1 MKGRPRRPV
10 RAHGHHQPWPLGSCL
25 RYWGSPR
32 VPLTKGPCSHVMWGA
47 GARALAVPPAV
58 SARQPRRPLQP
69 AFTVGGARRRARLPL
84 CQPGLSTGHFPGAAQ
99 TPASPPPPPD
109 APAVDHDGPGVHGVE
124 RLHLLQ
130 ELEHPDG
137 GEGHPEV
144 GPAGEVQ
151 LGHEPRGFAAVREL
165 LPGHRGVSGGRP
177 APPRRLPGQ
186 PGRARAG
193 RGRACGAGPVNSG
206 GTPFTT
212 EASACCLPGTR
223 TALHGDQVRWA
234 PGTHRAAW
242 GPGEVGSGPT
252 GTSGKPAYDS
262 RPH

>member
-1 MKGRPRRPV
+1 MGAGRPSSRERETASAATAARVHSGRGSSPRPPSPLPPRPV
-10 RAHGHHQPWPLGSCL
+10 HWPF
-25 RYWGSPR
+25 PR
-32 VPLTKGPCSHVMWGA
+32 SGPD
-47 GARALAVPPAV
+47 
-58 SARQPRRPLQP
+58 PR
-69 AFTVGGARRRARLPL
+69 F
-84 CQPGLSTGHFPGAAQ
+84 S
-99 TPASPPPPPD
+99 PPD

-186 PGRARAG
+186 PGA
-193 RGRACGAGPVNSG
+193 RGRACGAGARVRG
-206 GTPFTT
+206 G
-212 EASACCLPGTR
+212 AR
-223 TALHGDQVRWA
+223 QQRRDALHDRGQCLLPARD
-234 PGTHRAAW
+234 THRAAW
-242 GPGEVGSGPT
+242 GPGQVGSGHTPRCVGT
-252 GTSGKPAYDS
+252 G
-262 RPH
+262 

>member
-1 MKGRPRRPV
+1 MGAGPPSSRERETASAATAARVHSGRGSSPRPPSPLPPRPV
-10 RAHGHHQPWPLGSCL
+10 HWPF
-25 RYWGSPR
+25 PR
-32 VPLTKGPCSHVMWGA
+32 SGPD
-47 GARALAVPPAV
+47 
-58 SARQPRRPLQP
+58 PR
-69 AFTVGGARRRARLPL
+69 F
-84 CQPGLSTGHFPGAAQ
+84 S
-99 TPASPPPPPD
+99 PPD

-186 PGRARAG
+186 PGA

-212 EASACCLPGTR
+212 EASACCL
-223 TALHGDQVRWA
+223 

-262 RPH
+262 RPHW

>member
-1 MKGRPRRPV
+1 MSPSLFLGLPRGPPGVMKGRPRRPV

-58 SARQPRRPLQP
+58 SARQPRRPLRP

-84 CQPGLSTGHFPGAAQ
+84 CHPGLSTGHFPGAAQ

-137 GEGHPEV
+137 REGHPEV

-177 APPRRLPGQ
+177 APPSPW
-186 PGRARAG
+186 AAG
-193 RGRACGAGPVNSG
+193 ARACGAGARVWG
-206 GTPFTT
+206 G
-212 EASACCLPGTR
+212 AR
-223 TALHGDQVRWA
+223 QQQRDALHDRGQCLLPARD
-234 PGTHRAAW
+234 THRAAW
-242 GPGEVGSGPT
+242 GPGQVGSGHTPRCVGT
-252 GTSGKPAYDS
+252 G
-262 RPH
+262 